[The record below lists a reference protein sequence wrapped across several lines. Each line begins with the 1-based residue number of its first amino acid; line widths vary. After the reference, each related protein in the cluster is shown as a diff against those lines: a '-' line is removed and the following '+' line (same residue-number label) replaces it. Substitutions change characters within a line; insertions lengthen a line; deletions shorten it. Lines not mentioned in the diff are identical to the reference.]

1 MGKDNTSEPKQLSI
15 RITWDLRQKLQRVAN
30 ANGRSLN
37 SEIVR
42 RLMHTLEMD
51 NVSLNAHDHLYEK
64 PVNVF
69 EPGDDETDDK
79 ILNTLNTINQKLD
92 YITSESYSR
101 NSLVSLVNYLSRKLP
116 NH

>member
-1 MGKDNTSEPKQLSI
+1 MGRDNSLEPKQLSI
-15 RITWDLRQKLQRVAN
+15 RISWDLRQELQRVAK

-42 RLMHTLEMD
+42 RLMHTLDMD
-51 NVSLNAHDHLYEK
+51 NVSMDFPGRTNEK
-64 PVNVF
+64 PLNLLANI
-69 EPGDDETDDK
+69 DDQTDDR

-101 NSLVSLVNYLSRKLP
+101 NSLVNLVNYLSRKLP

>member
-1 MGKDNTSEPKQLSI
+1 MGKDNSLEPKQLSI
-15 RITWDLRQKLQRVAN
+15 RISWDLRQELQKVAK

-42 RLMHTLEMD
+42 RLMHTLDMD
-51 NVSLNAHDHLYEK
+51 NVSMDFKGHIHEK
-64 PVNVF
+64 PVNMF
-69 EPGDDETDDK
+69 EAVDYQTDDR

-101 NSLVSLVNYLSRKLP
+101 NSLVNLVNYLSRKLP
-116 NH
+116 KQ